1 MSDAVVGV
9 VVETGAVAAVAQPGT
24 VVVVVEDG
32 SATVVVLVVVV
43 EVVVVDDGSGTVD
56 VVVGHGWVVEV
67 VVELVEVFEPGTLLD
82 VVELVVLE
90 VVELVELP
98 GGCVVE
104 VVGEVPGV
112 RPGSTPSGGR
122 VTLAGGS
129 TGLGNGGGGVEAPGT
144 DGSEVTPRS
153 YWSAR
158 ASTTATYWLEWL

>member
-1 MSDAVVGV
+1 MSDAVAGV
-9 VVETGAVAAVAQPGT
+9 EVETGAVAGVAQPGT

-32 SATVVVLVVVV
+32 SATVVVVVVV

-67 VVELVEVFEPGTLLD
+67 VELLDVLEPGTLLD

-112 RPGSTPSGGR
+112 RPGSTPRGGR

>member
-24 VVVVVEDG
+24 VVVVVE
-32 SATVVVLVVVV
+32 
-43 EVVVVDDGSGTVD
+43 DGSGTVD